1 MIDLVD
7 IHVVSGAGGNG
18 AVSFRREK
26 YVPRGGPDGGD
37 GGDGGDVVI
46 EADNGFTTLAHFRH
60 RRVYKAES
68 GQPGGVRDR
77 HGAKGKPLVL
87 KVPVGTV
94 VTRIEDGMTW
104 DLDEHGK
111 QVVVARGGEGGRGNA
126 RFATSVRQAPHF
138 AEKGLPGESFSLRL
152 ELKLLADV
160 GIVGLPNAGK
170 STLLRAVSRAQ
181 PEVGA
186 YPFTTLEPVLG
197 VVELGLES
205 FVMADI
211 PGLIEGAHAGVGLG
225 HQFLRHIERT
235 EVLVHLLDLTSEDPV
250 KDYETVRK
258 ELALYDTRLAAKP
271 EVIALN
277 KLDIPGTKDR
287 AQQIRDKLPKE
298 KTTVEISGATG
309 EGVRDL
315 LYLLLRIIRERRA
328 TKEATEATKA
338 LPVLRPKERDR
349 IEVFQDGDEFV
360 VRGTRAEEAA
370 LKLGDGGDE
379 ALDELQQRLRR
390 MGLEKAMRRVGAKPG
405 DHVRVGNVRF
415 EWYG

>member
-1 MIDLVD
+1 
-7 IHVVSGAGGNG
+7 
-18 AVSFRREK
+18 
-26 YVPRGGPDGGD
+26 
-37 GGDGGDVVI
+37 
-46 EADNGFTTLAHFRH
+46 
-60 RRVYKAES
+60 
-68 GQPGGVRDR
+68 
-77 HGAKGKPLVL
+77 
-87 KVPVGTV
+87 
-94 VTRIEDGMTW
+94 
-104 DLDEHGK
+104 
-111 QVVVARGGEGGRGNA
+111 VVVARGGEGGRGNA